1 VRDTRRVGH
10 VRRSAP
16 QLGTQSRLRRMPGD
30 SRNGGFRP
38 RRSSDDG
45 GGKRLLV
52 LLIVLAALGVGVFV
66 MLPTVVGG
74 VTRSLVEDNPDWLR
88 LPFVADAVR
97 DDIGERLDQPAG
109 TDPTPVDFVIAP
121 GTSSRDITD
130 ALVERG
136 LVTDRLAFSYI
147 LIIDGAGSRLQAG
160 PHTLDRTMSPR
171 QVAEAL
177 QASPSAP
184 LNRTTVALREGL
196 RLEQVTAYLLR
207 ETWPQFNQAE
217 FYNLAVQPSDEL
229 RADYPMLAS
238 LPAGRSLEG
247 YLGFGVFEVD
257 NDIDAEGFLRT
268 LLDRRQAD
276 IADLLDRPAPELLDN
291 FYEVMTLAAIVEAE
305 TEVPEERPLVA
316 GVYLN
321 RLDPAVWPTRL
332 LNADPT
338 VVYGYDTVALR
349 QLPLEQWVTYNF
361 WAPIGMPMA
370 DVQLDG
376 ELAGFQTYRQRGI
389 PPGPIRSP
397 SVASIVG
404 VLEPDTEAGYLYFV
418 AKNDGTRTHAF
429 ATTFEEHQQNIER
442 YLRGSQ

>member
-1 VRDTRRVGH
+1 M
-10 VRRSAP
+10 
-16 QLGTQSRLRRMPGD
+16 LL
-30 SRNGGFRP
+30 
-38 RRSSDDG
+38 
-45 GGKRLLV
+45 LLV
-52 LLIVLAALGVGVFV
+52 VLAALGVGAFIL
-66 MLPTVVGG
+66 LPTVVGG
-74 VTRSLVEDNPDWLR
+74 VVRSLAEDNPDWLR
-88 LPFVADAVR
+88 MPLVADAVR
-97 DDIGERLDQPAG
+97 DELVDRLDQPAG

-121 GTSSRDITD
+121 GTSSRQITD
-130 ALVERG
+130 DLVQRG
-136 LVTDRLAFSYI
+136 LVADRLAFSYI
-147 LIIDGAGSRLQAG
+147 LLVDGAGSRLQAG

-184 LNRTTVALREGL
+184 VNRATVALREGL
-196 RLEQVTAYLLR
+196 RIEQVTAYLLR

-247 YLGFGVFEVD
+247 YLGFGVFEVE
-257 NDIDAEGFLRT
+257 NDIDAEGFVRT
-268 LLDRRQAD
+268 LLERRQAD
-276 IADLLDRPAPELLDN
+276 IADLLERPAPEVLDG
-291 FYEVMTLAAIVEAE
+291 FYEVLTLASIVEAE

-321 RLDPAVWPTRL
+321 RLDPAIWPTRL

-338 VVYGYDTVALR
+338 VVYGFDTVALR
-349 QLPLEQWVTYNF
+349 QLPLEQWVSYNF

-370 DVQLDG
+370 EVQLDG
-376 ELAGFQTYRQRGI
+376 ELGGFQTYRQRGI
-389 PPGPIRSP
+389 PAGPIRSP

-404 VLEPDTEAGYLYFV
+404 VLDPDAEAGYLYFV

>member
-10 VRRSAP
+10 VRRSTP
-16 QLGTQSRLRRMPGD
+16 QLGTRSRLRRTPGD

-52 LLIVLAALGVGVFV
+52 LFIVLAALGVGVFV

-74 VTRSLVEDNPDWLR
+74 LTRSLVEDNPDWLR

-97 DDIGERLDQPAG
+97 EDIGERLDQPAG

-184 LNRTTVALREGL
+184 VNRTTVALREGL

-247 YLGFGVFEVD
+247 YLGFGVFEVE

-276 IADLLDRPAPELLDN
+276 IADLLDRPAPEILDS

-338 VVYGYDTVALR
+338 VVYGHDTVALR

-397 SVASIVG
+397 SVASILG